1 MRRSSKGKVTG
12 EARERL
18 VGMVLDAIPYY
29 PQEATLYAIAR
40 SCGVA
45 AHYAKS
51 AIETIT
57 NMDDVLVCEDDE
69 GARPVYSLL
78 RRGSRHVE
86 MD

>member
-45 AHYAKS
+45 SHYVKS

-57 NMDDVLVCEDDE
+57 NMDDVLVCEDDK
-69 GARPVYSLL
+69 GSRRVFSLL
-78 RRGSRHVE
+78 RRGSSHAE
-86 MD
+86 LD